1 MKNMLPHFV
10 LDALCRKC
18 ELRDVMQTLVVN
30 LKGAYHNLAATPPL
44 DAVNGAAELGVMPLG
59 I

>member
-1 MKNMLPHFV
+1 
-10 LDALCRKC
+10 
-18 ELRDVMQTLVVN
+18 MQTLVVN